1 MKDNTSTEVSTLHK
15 AAKILWRDYLHM
27 KQAFKG
33 SFLTSCETESIAP
46 TMKSFLHTL
55 LDGPGIDQPPSGS
68 EKSKVVTS
76 IWQQIIFNSVGHRSK
91 KPDSV
96 PRHIRDRKT
105 PASLYMAMKVH
116 LQTSRK
122 SLINDMHQRGHASPA
137 SSSCDPTQLACANG
151 RCVPVAWRCDRDDD
165 CGDGTDERHCMLRT
179 CGESEFTCRDGDCVP
194 AHWMC
199 DGQSDCEH
207 GEDENEV
214 TCDLKTCPPNS
225 VPCWREAAE
234 EPDGRDEDAEV
245 SSWIWNLGSRSRI
258 PGTRGHSVRRGF
270 RCLPSAWVCD
280 GFKDCSDSSD
290 EESCDSKVTSSCP
303 SDYVACE
310 NGHCIPA
317 VWRCDG
323 DDDCGDWT
331 DEQGCQ
337 DTPHSTPNNP
347 NISTPRLF
355 RFKTNKAYNSRGL
368 NTNTSH
374 PPELESKLKQD
385 EKLTEDTDRM
395 LEKGENEDER
405 RENEHTLMN
414 ENKCS
419 GFGVGCHSTMTA
431 PLSCPRDSWHCADGR
446 CAGDTGQGKS
456 RVQGRCDGVL
466 DCQDGSDET
475 RCNKTDINEC
485 TKPGLCSQICTNTKG
500 SYKCS
505 CLPGYGRGPRGRCR
519 ALNQDGWLVFTNRR
533 DVRGLRL
540 GAGSEYARLL
550 SGSRNAASLAAWPA
564 RGLLYWSDLAQAA
577 VYRQEGT
584 KGSERIGGRARD
596 QGGGTRWNRRREKVV
611 EPRLTKKH
619 KEGGDGVGVL
629 PVCSGARVNAEGL
642 AVDWLGSRLFWTD
655 GHERVLCASRADG
668 TRPHP
673 LVTRHLSEPRALS
686 LLPHRGY
693 VYWSDWGKRAVIE
706 RVGMDGQG
714 REQIVSDGVAWPNG
728 LVIDSTELRLYWVDS
743 KLHSLSSIDLEG
755 HSRRLVLHS
764 PSLLGHPISIALFED
779 EVYWTDGETEA
790 VMRAN
795 KFTGFSVNRLV
806 EGLNSPQGLLV
817 YHELLQPPGVDLC
830 SIGGLQDGGCSYLC
844 LPSPQPPGPAVPPFF
859 SCLCPSGFHLG
870 NDGHTCTD
878 TALGSETE
886 NITLATHV
894 ILPTTNPMV
903 RSSSDPQPGSPPKS
917 KSNGKSRSWEKLYF
931 STILFTCR
939 CFLFIYCYI
948 SQMLNDSFCVCQ
960 K

>member
-1 MKDNTSTEVSTLHK
+1 MPRPPVP
-15 AAKILWRDYLHM
+15 AV
-27 KQAFKG
+27 G
-33 SFLTSCETESIAP
+33 IA
-46 TMKSFLHTL
+46 L
-55 LDGPGIDQPPSGS
+55 
-68 EKSKVVTS
+68 VVMS
-76 IWQQIIFNSVGHRSK
+76 AV
-91 KPDSV
+91 V
-96 PRHIRDRKT
+96 E
-105 PASLYMAMKVH
+105 A
-116 LQTSRK
+116 
-122 SLINDMHQRGHASPA
+122 A

-151 RCVPVAWRCDRDDD
+151 RCVPAAWRCDRDDD

-179 CGESEFTCRDGDCVP
+179 CGASEFTCRDGECVP

-214 TCDLKTCPPNS
+214 TCELKTCPPNS
-225 VPCWREAAE
+225 VPCWREAVKD
-234 EPDGRDEDAEV
+234 PDERDENEDI
-245 SSWIWNLGSRSRI
+245 SSWIWNLGARSRI
-258 PGTRGHSVRRGF
+258 LGTGGHSVRRGGF
-270 RCLPSAWVCD
+270 RCLPSVWVCD

-290 EESCDSKVTSSCP
+290 EESCDLKVPLSCP
-303 SDYVACE
+303 SDYVACG

-317 VWRCDG
+317 VWHCDG

-331 DEQGCQ
+331 DEQGCL
-337 DTPHSTPNNP
+337 DTPRSIPNNP
-347 NISTPRLF
+347 NVSTPSLLRS
-355 RFKTNKAYNSRGL
+355 KTNKAYDSWDL
-368 NTNTSH
+368 NTNTSQA
-374 PPELESKLKQD
+374 PEHESNLKQD
-385 EKLTEDTDRM
+385 EKLIGYTDRM
-395 LEKGENEDER
+395 LEKGENDDER
-405 RENEHTLMN
+405 RENDDKGLMN
-414 ENKCS
+414 EDKCS
-419 GFGVGCHSTMTA
+419 GFDVGCHSTMTA

-446 CAGDTGQGKS
+446 CAEDTSRGKS

-466 DCQDGSDET
+466 DCQDGSDEMS
-475 RCNKTDINEC
+475 CNKTGCAPGWFSCKGGGSCVPEERLCDGTNDCSDWSDEPRNICGVNECETNNGDCSQICRDRPIGFHCSCHRGFFLMSDNRSCEDVNEC
-485 TKPGLCSQICTNTKG
+485 TKPGLCSQICANNKG

-505 CLPGYGRGPRGRCR
+505 CLPGYGRGPRGHCR

-533 DVRGLRL
+533 DIRGLRL
-540 GAGSEYARLL
+540 GAGSEYASLL
-550 SGSRNAASLAAWPA
+550 SGSQNAASLAAWPA

-577 VYRQEGT
+577 VYRAPLLQATNQSTWELILGRQEGT
-584 KGSERIGGRARD
+584 RSERIGGRARD
-596 QGGGTRWNRRREKVV
+596 QGGGVKWNRKREKVV

-619 KEGGDGVGVL
+619 KEGGDRVGVL

-655 GHERVLCASRADG
+655 GHERVLCVSRADG

-673 LVTRHLSEPRALS
+673 LVTHHLSEPRALS

-714 REQIVSDGVAWPNG
+714 REKIVSDGVAWPNG
-728 LVIDSTELRLYWVDS
+728 LVIDSTKLRLYWVDS

-830 SIGGLQDGGCSYLC
+830 SMGGLQDGGCSYLC
-844 LPSPQPPGPAVPPFF
+844 LPSPQPPGPAVSPFF
-859 SCLCPSGFHLG
+859 SCLCPRGFHLG

-878 TALGSETE
+878 TARVLLHEGKDETSPSYLSP
-886 NITLATHV
+886 ILATL
-894 ILPTTNPMV
+894 IPAGQCIQFYLPMP
-903 RSSSDPQPGSPPKS
+903 
-917 KSNGKSRSWEKLYF
+917 
-931 STILFTCR
+931 I
-939 CFLFIYCYI
+939 I
-948 SQMLNDSFCVCQ
+948 S
-960 K
+960 